1 MSSSADSLD
10 LRFRTGR
17 LVCLVVGVVLAAR
30 LVQLQ
35 VVQHDRWQ
43 EEARR
48 QWLQAT
54 DIPARRGDLLDRA
67 GRPLALTISSYR
79 VGVSGGLVANPEA
92 LAAVLAD
99 VFGGTPTE
107 HLTWLRGLGSRYQVL
122 ARQTALDHGQ
132 LQTLARFPAVNVEE
146 QLGRV
151 YPLDGVGA
159 SLVGFYRVHQDSTRQ
174 LTGLE
179 LGLDAQ
185 LAGEPG
191 RAQRVRS
198 GRPGQDHGS
207 RVVTPARHGDHVTL
221 TIDADLQE
229 ICESRLARAVPATE
243 SSAGSVIIV
252 DPRQGEV
259 LAAASWP
266 LIATREQPVAD
277 AAAWVNRNFTVPYE
291 PGSVFKIFTASAL
304 LTCGAVDTST
314 VFDCTDTRFDGFTI
328 GEAAGHQYGRLSFM
342 EAFERS
348 SNVWF
353 ARAVDNMAPREHHR
367 MLLDFGFARGTGL
380 PYPAEGDGILASPS
394 TWSRRS
400 QPTIAIGQELSAT
413 PLQLAMAVAAVANGG
428 VLLAPRL
435 IAAVHDAEG
444 NLVHQEAGGPLRRVM
459 PADVAAVVRQAMV
472 RVVDQ
477 GTGQVVARDWADIA
491 GKTGTAQKA
500 RPGEGYAAGLHTA
513 TFTGF
518 LPADDPRLVIVAV
531 LDEPSYRHHY
541 AAQSAAPLFGDIVDD
556 IRRTTSWLDAP
567 GREGIRVH
575 ELAAADL
582 VPVPDLLLL
591 DGTAA
596 LERLRLVGLT
606 VRGPYAGGEVV
617 MQVPSPGSLVP
628 KGTEVSLTMWQRDA
642 AGPEVCPD
650 LRGLSNRQAQALAA
664 RLGLELTVTGTGY
677 VAAQQPPPGR
687 PLDGRKVAIT
697 MEAPWP

>member
-1 MSSSADSLD
+1 MA
-10 LRFRTGR
+10 R
-17 LVCLVVGVVLAAR
+17 LVCLAVGLVLAAR
-30 LVQLQ
+30 LVQVQ
-35 VVQHDRWQ
+35 VVQHDRWRD
-43 EEARR
+43 EARR
-48 QWLQAT
+48 QWLQST
-54 DIPARRGDLLDRA
+54 DIPARRGDLLDRD

-79 VGVSGGLVANPEA
+79 IGVSGALVTNPEA

-99 VFGGTPTE
+99 VFGGQPTE
-107 HLTWLRGLGSRYQVL
+107 RLAWLQQLGPRYQVL
-122 ARQTALDHGQ
+122 VWQTSLDHGQ
-132 LQTLARFPAVNVEE
+132 LQTLARFPAINVEE

-151 YPLDGVGA
+151 YPLDGVGG
-159 SLVGFYRVHQDSTRQ
+159 SLVGFYRVHQDSKRQ

-179 LGLDAQ
+179 LGLDDR

-229 ICESRLARAVPATE
+229 ICESRLARAVPVTE

-252 DPRQGEV
+252 DPRQGDI

-266 LIATREQPVAD
+266 MIATRAQPVTD
-277 AAAWVNRNFTVPYE
+277 AAAWVNRNFTVAYE
-291 PGSVFKIFTASAL
+291 PGSVFKVFTAAAL

-314 VFDCTDTRFDGFTI
+314 VFDCSDTRFAGFTI
-328 GEAAGHQYGRLSFM
+328 GEAAGHKYGRLTFL

-380 PYPAEGDGILASPS
+380 PYPAEGDGMLASPAS
-394 TWSRRS
+394 WSRRS
-400 QPTIAIGQELSAT
+400 QPTIAIGQEVATT
-413 PLQLAMAVAAVANGG
+413 PLQLAMAVASVANGG
-428 VLLAPRL
+428 MLQAPRL
-435 IAAVHDAEG
+435 ISAVHDAEG
-444 NLVHQEAGGPLRRVM
+444 NRIDHEAASPLRRVM
-459 PADVAAVVRQAMV
+459 PAEVADVVRQAMV

-477 GTGQVVARDWADIA
+477 GTGRVVARDWASIA

-500 RPGEGYAAGLHTA
+500 RPGEGYAGGLHTA
-513 TFTGF
+513 TFIGF
-518 LPADDPRLVIVAV
+518 LPADDPRLVIVVV
-531 LDEPSYRHHY
+531 LDEPSDRHHY

-556 IRRTTSWLDAP
+556 IRRTTTWLDAP
-567 GREGIRVH
+567 DREGIRVR
-575 ELAAADL
+575 EPAASEL

-591 DGTAA
+591 AGPAA
-596 LERLRLVGLT
+596 LERLRLAGLAA
-606 VRGPYAGGEVV
+606 RGPYAGGEVV
-617 MQVPSPGSLVP
+617 MQIPSPGSLVP
-628 KGTEVSLTMWQRDA
+628 RGTEVSLTMWQRDA
-642 AGPEVCPD
+642 SGPAVCPD

-664 RLGLELTVTGTGY
+664 RLGLELAVAGTGY
-677 VAAQQPPPGR
+677 VADQQPAPGQ
-687 PLDGRKVAIT
+687 PLSGRKVAIT
-697 MEAPWP
+697 MEAPWR